1 MKVSGAEAVCA
12 AASPFVGQGESAVLI
27 KPFIPY
33 LTKAE
38 CHQIMCSGFATIAG
52 SVLVAYISFGI
63 NPQAL
68 LSSWYIPPIMRVNVS
83 VMSIPASLA
92 VSKIRMPETE
102 QPITEGKVVVPESDI
117 WQKVNALH
125 AFSDG
130 AWTGLVVAGTIVTN
144 LLCIIALVALI
155 DTLLGWIGSFFQ
167 VPQLSIVFIAG
178 YILYPIAGLL
188 GVPSQDIYHV
198 AQLLGIKVVQNE
210 FVAYIAL
217 SSDPRYSGM
226 APRSQLIATYAL
238 CGFGNIG
245 SVGIQIG
252 VLGQLGP
259 ARKNIFAKVALSAL
273 LTGVLATLMSASIA
287 GMVLMDETSIV
298 PPNSNSTMI

>member
-1 MKVSGAEAVCA
+1 MSSDYVFWVCDDCRECARGVHLLWDQPSSIAFLMVPSG
-12 AASPFVGQGESAVLI
+12 SR
-27 KPFIPY
+27 
-33 LTKAE
+33 
-38 CHQIMCSGFATIAG
+38 H
-52 SVLVAYISFGI
+52 
-63 NPQAL
+63 
-68 LSSWYIPPIMRVNVS
+68 VNVS

-92 VSKIRMPETE
+92 VSKMRMPETE
-102 QPITEGKVVVPESDI
+102 QPITEGKVVVPESDVS
-117 WQKVNALH
+117 QKVNALH

-144 LLCIIALVALI
+144 LLCIIALVAFI
-155 DTLLGWIGSFFQ
+155 DALLGWIGSFFQ

-178 YILYPIAGLL
+178 YILYPIAALL
-188 GVPSQDIYHV
+188 GVPSQDMYHV

-217 SSDPRYSGM
+217 SSDPRYTSL

-245 SVGIQIG
+245 SLGIQIG

-259 ARKNIFAKVALSAL
+259 TRKNLFAKIAVSAL
-273 LTGVLATLMSASIA
+273 LTGVLATLTSASIA
-287 GMVLMDETSIV
+287 GMVLTDETSIV
-298 PPNSNSTMI
+298 PPTSNSTAS